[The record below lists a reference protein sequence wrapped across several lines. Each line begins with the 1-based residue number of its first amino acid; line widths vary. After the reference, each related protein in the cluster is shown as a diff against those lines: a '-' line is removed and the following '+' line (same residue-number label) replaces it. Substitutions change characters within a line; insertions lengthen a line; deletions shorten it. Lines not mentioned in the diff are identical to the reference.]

1 MGDTETTPRKLR
13 TLEIVL
19 KDVEN
24 TQNWWFYFLF
34 FQSFSWCIDTF
45 LTFFDAPTLFL
56 FFVLF
61 LDQIHT
67 ILSTKVDHK
76 GRWYSCREVRH
87 HAVGDYN
94 FLTQK
99 KNIFLKV
106 NSSPPSLCSV
116 SWIQQCT
123 YGYVQ
128 YTYDNFN
135 IKKNFVFWSWQPT
148 MTTC

>member
-1 MGDTETTPRKLR
+1 MGDTRDNTKKVEDTRNSIEGCWKYPKLM
-13 TLEIVL
+13 I
-19 KDVEN
+19 
-24 TQNWWFYFLF
+24 F
-34 FQSFSWCIDTF
+34 FCFSYRFPVAWTHSWH
-45 LTFFDAPTLFL
+45 FFDAPTLF
-56 FFVLF
+56 FFFLF
-61 LDQIHT
+61 LDKIHT
-67 ILSTKVDHK
+67 ILSTTMDNK
-76 GRWYSCREVRH
+76 GRRDSCQKVH
-87 HAVGDYN
+87 HHDEGDYN

-99 KNIFLKV
+99 KKIFLKI
-106 NSSPPSLCSV
+106 NSSPPTLCSV